1 MPSKVLLTALR
12 WKRTRTGARQS
23 GSLSRGKAEAM
34 SETAIISVVL
44 VVYLILLFGI
54 AVWSRSA
61 GGTLEGYYL
70 GGRQLPFWVA
80 GFSANATGESSWL
93 LLGLSGMGY
102 LVGVHAIWIVIGETI
117 GVWLG
122 WRLIARRLKVA
133 ADSYRSITVPDL
145 LEETLKDNTQRLR
158 ISGVIII
165 LAMVAAYVSAQMMA
179 TGKIFSIFLPMEYS
193 TGVLL
198 GGAITLAYTAYGGFK
213 AVAYS
218 DVLQGSLMLLA
229 LVSLPIVGIYT
240 IDGDFWEAVRSTDP
254 ALLDLTGNLGLG
266 LPGLIAIIGF
276 IALGFAFMAAPQILT
291 RFMAIKS
298 PDEVKNAARISIACI
313 IAFDTGAVF
322 IGIAG
327 RVLFPDLTDVEAVM
341 PTMARELLPPLITG
355 VFLVMVL
362 AAVMSTVDSLL
373 ILASSAVVRD
383 LMQKVLNVGWQD
395 EQLAKIGM
403 LVTVG
408 IGAGAIAFA
417 LSEVK
422 VIFWFVTFAQSGLA
436 TAFGPPVICA
446 LFYKGITKEGALAG
460 MIGGFATDM
469 LWVNFMKPYTY
480 DLVEIVPAMIVGFCL
495 IFLVSRATRKNYS
508 VDSDG

>member
-1 MPSKVLLTALR
+1 
-12 WKRTRTGARQS
+12 
-23 GSLSRGKAEAM
+23 M

-54 AVWSRSA
+54 ALWSRSA
-61 GGTLEGYYL
+61 GGSLEGYYL
-70 GGRQLPFWVA
+70 AGRRLPFWVA

-102 LVGVHAIWIVIGETI
+102 MLGLHAIWIVIGETI

-133 ADSYRSITVPDL
+133 ADRYQSITVPDF
-145 LEETLKDNTQRLR
+145 LEDSLEDKTQRLR
-158 ISGVIII
+158 ISSVLII

-179 TGKIFSIFLPMEYS
+179 TGKIFSIFLPMDYS

-198 GGAITLAYTAYGGFK
+198 GGGITLAYTAYGGFK

-218 DVLQGSLMLLA
+218 DVLQGILMLLA
-229 LVSLPIVGIYT
+229 LVILPIVGIYA
-240 IDGDFWEAVRSTDP
+240 IEGDFWTVVRETDP
-254 ALLDLTGNLGLG
+254 ALLDLTGGLGLG

-276 IALGFAFMAAPQILT
+276 IALGFAFMAAPQLLT
-291 RFMAIKS
+291 RYMAIKS

-313 IAFDTGAVF
+313 IAFDTGAVL
-322 IGIAG
+322 IGISG
-327 RVLFPDLTDVEAVM
+327 RVLFPELTDVETVM
-341 PTMARELLPPLITG
+341 PTMARELLPPLVTG
-355 VFLVMVL
+355 IFLVMIL

-383 LMQKVLNVGWQD
+383 LMQKVLNVRRKD
-395 EQLAKIGM
+395 EQLAKIGKF
-403 LVTVG
+403 VTVA

-417 LSEVK
+417 LSEIK
-422 VIFWFVTFAQSGLA
+422 VIFWFVVFAMSGLSA
-436 TAFGPPVICA
+436 AFGPTVICA

-460 MIGGFATDM
+460 MLGGFATDM
-469 LWVNFMKPYTY
+469 FWVTFMKPYSHG
-480 DLVEIVPAMIVGFCL
+480 LVEMIPAMIVGFGL
-495 IFLVSRATRKNYS
+495 IFIVSRMTRPG
-508 VDSDG
+508 DF